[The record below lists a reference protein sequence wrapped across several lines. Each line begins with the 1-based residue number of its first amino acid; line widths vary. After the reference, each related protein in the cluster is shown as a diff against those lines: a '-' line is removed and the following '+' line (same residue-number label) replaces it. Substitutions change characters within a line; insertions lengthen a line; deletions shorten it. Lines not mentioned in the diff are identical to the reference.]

1 MRRPSERPSLA
12 FRPYPVATAAISA
25 AFALLSSGCSERDP
39 GSDARGRGPAV
50 VVSVEPRAELSL
62 ELPDFELV
70 DQAGKKRSKSD
81 LAGKVWIADFIFTT
95 CPSICPRLTEK
106 MSALSKRTVDA
117 PDLRYVSFTV
127 DPETDTPEA
136 LAAFG
141 AKYGADTARWSFLT
155 GEPKHVEDVVLKGF
169 KQVLSRDSGGMIF
182 HSERFVLVDKRGKV
196 RGFYET
202 EPHQLDA
209 LEKRARELLT
219 EP

>member
-1 MRRPSERPSLA
+1 MRSSPLA
-12 FRPYPVATAAISA
+12 RVADGLTRVATVGLCAS
-25 AFALLSSGCSERDP
+25 LLGAGCGDREPRA
-39 GSDARGRGPAV
+39 DARRDAPSM

-62 ELPDFELV
+62 DLPGFELV
-70 DQAGKKRSKSD
+70 DQSGQKRSKAD
-81 LAGKVWIADFIFTT
+81 FAGKVWIADFIFTT

-106 MSALSKRTVDA
+106 MSALSKRTADA
-117 PDLRYVSFTV
+117 PDLRFVSFTV

-136 LAAFG
+136 LTAFG
-141 AKYGADTARWSFLT
+141 AKYGADPARWSFLT

-202 EPHQLDA
+202 EPHHLDA
-209 LEKRARELLT
+209 LEKRARELLA

>member
-1 MRRPSERPSLA
+1 MHTSFGSGPVVRHVRTAGLLA
-12 FRPYPVATAAISA
+12 CAA
-25 AFALLSSGCSERDP
+25 LSSAGCSDRAP
-39 GSDARGRGPAV
+39 GADARRDAPAV

-62 ELPDFELV
+62 DLPDFELV
-70 DQAGKKRSKSD
+70 DQSGQKRSKAD
-81 LAGKVWIADFIFTT
+81 YAGKVWIADFIFTT
-95 CPSICPRLTEK
+95 CPTICPRLTEK
-106 MSALSKRTVDA
+106 MSALSKRTADA

-136 LAAFG
+136 LKAFA
-141 AKYGADTARWSFLT
+141 AKYGADTARWSLLT

-202 EPHQLDA
+202 EPHHLEA
-209 LEKRARELLT
+209 LEKRARELLA